1 MCTPATKLPARPAEC
16 DGADGERFAGP
27 GRPGAAVT
35 PPACAGQVVAALID
49 YRPNP
54 MEVLSVGVQVAAP
67 NQPTRPA
74 RA

>member
-1 MCTPATKLPARPAEC
+1 MCTPATKLPARPAGC
-16 DGADGERFAGP
+16 DGADGE
-27 GRPGAAVT
+27 PGATRRGGDA
-35 PPACAGQVVAALID
+35 PRFAGQVVAALID